1 MTRTQELRVMRE
13 MGRLG
18 GKRRTK
24 TLSAARRWAIARKAG
39 LTRWAK
45 VSPAKRPTA
54 SAHDFAGEIQWLS
67 RRRKRYVG
75 KWVALDGDRLIAA
88 GPDAKEVY
96 QAARRAG
103 VEVPFVEK
111 IRPVDKLPF
120 AGW

>member
-1 MTRTQELRVMRE
+1 MRE

-24 TLSAARRWAIARKAG
+24 TLSAARRRAIARKAG

-45 VSPAKRPTA
+45 VSSAKRPTA

-88 GPDAKEVY
+88 GSHAKEVY

-103 VEVPFVEK
+103 VEVPFVEQ
-111 IRPVDKLPF
+111 IRPADKLPF